1 MKKYQVWH
9 EESRAKDSL
18 VTVEVDSLEEAE
30 IALKALATY
39 SFQLNDYLAVE
50 FPNQDPFEFTKE
62 HALGG
67 IMILKNGEY
76 VGLDAVNEIVPKG
89 ARFFREKNGE
99 ILYYKTDMIGSRQI
113 LYRFKND
120 RWEETTL
127 NDWSVL
133 THLK

>member
-9 EESRAKDSL
+9 EESRTKDSL
-18 VTVEVDSLEEAE
+18 VTVEVDSIEEAE

-39 SFQLNDYLAVE
+39 SFQLNHHLVEE

-62 HALGG
+62 HCLGG
-67 IMILKNGEY
+67 IMVLKNGDY
-76 VGLDAVNEIVPKG
+76 VDLVEENKTTPKG

-133 THLK
+133 VHLK